1 MILSTKGY
9 YRIRIKRRGDHGSS
23 FIGSYRTREEAE
35 KRLEFFSAPLKNKNF
50 YSINIEE
57 MSDTLSYEFND
68 KKHSFPI

>member
-1 MILSTKGY
+1 MMISSKGY

-35 KRLEFFSAPLKNKNF
+35 KRLECFSAPLKNKNF

-57 MSDTLSYEFND
+57 MNDTLRYEFSD
-68 KKHSFPI
+68 KKQGFLI

>member
-1 MILSTKGY
+1 MILSTTGY

-35 KRLEFFSAPLKNKNF
+35 KRLKFFSAPLKNKNF

-57 MSDTLSYEFND
+57 MEDTLSYKFND